1 MFSLF
6 KKIRHLQFP
15 KPSLLCHLFD
25 SLIHPIVNYGCEV
38 WGHVKAEDLE
48 VVHRKFCKFALRV
61 PNTATNLA
69 VYGELGR
76 VPLEIKRRSAII
88 KYWLR
93 IVSDWNTP
101 ALLKEISVMQ
111 TESGSD
117 WLSYMKQTLS
127 SLGFANIWINPTSI
141 HKGPFLAK
149 LKQRSRDQYVQ
160 TWNSQLSSSTG
171 KLRFYKLFK
180 TTFEREPYLIT
191 FHHTFRS
198 QSQNQGSAVTP
209 FK

>member
-1 MFSLF
+1 M
-6 KKIRHLQFP
+6 
-15 KPSLLCHLFD
+15 
-25 SLIHPIVNYGCEV
+25 
-38 WGHVKAEDLE
+38 
-48 VVHRKFCKFALRV
+48 VHHRLCKFAVGV

-101 ALLKEISVMQ
+101 ALLKEVYVMQ

-117 WLSYMKQTLS
+117 WLSYIEQTLAKHMVKPHIGTQKALS
-127 SLGFANIWINPTSI
+127 RRTRTKI
-141 HKGPFLAK
+141 KGPIY
-149 LKQRSRDQYVQ
+149 SSMEY
-160 TWNSQLSSSTG
+160 SQLSSTTG

-180 TTFEREPYLIT
+180 TTFEREPYL
-191 FHHTFRS
+191 HTFGS
-198 QSQNQGSAVTP
+198 QSQN
-209 FK
+209 

>member
-1 MFSLF
+1 MRIFLVSQTYSRPDNSSLKPAISTLAKQAQRAMFSLF

-25 SLIHPIVNYGCEV
+25 SLIRPIANYGCEV

-48 VVHRKFCKFALRV
+48 VVHRKFCKFALGV

-101 ALLKEISVMQ
+101 ALLKEIYVMQ

-117 WLSYMKQTLS
+117 WLSYIKQTLS
-127 SLGFANIWINPTSI
+127 SLDFANVWITPTLI
-141 HKGPFLAK
+141 HKGSFLAK
-149 LKQRSRDQYVQ
+149 LEQRSRDQFVINRKTKILQ
-160 TWNSQLSSSTG
+160 T
-171 KLRFYKLFK
+171 
-180 TTFEREPYLIT
+180 I
-191 FHHTFRS
+191 
-198 QSQNQGSAVTP
+198 
-209 FK
+209 